1 MTTKELPLINAG
13 KPAQLA
19 NGFPIHTLPPLGEGL
34 KPDCTPERVVKYTY
48 TKLII
53 SHGCR

>member
-1 MTTKELPLINAG
+1 MTTKELPPINAG
-13 KPAQLA
+13 KPAQLT
-19 NGFPIHTLPPLGEGL
+19 NGFTIHTLPPLGKGL
-34 KPDCTPERVVKYTY
+34 KPDCTPERVVKSTY